1 MRRIKEWFDSRITV
15 RFLKIY
21 SWYIVCA
28 AIAMVICVVMQSSVS
43 TINAS
48 FKASEE
54 TPDEENQSQNVAVYN
69 YYLDFSPSM
78 QGFFSEN
85 SNSPMPAVASV
96 LEQVNMDNSSR
107 FFWCADAVV
116 SVNGDRDFYDSMRTE
131 ERVVNY
137 YNRLLGNAGNG
148 TTIEQAIENMDL
160 SNIFSGSSFS
170 KENGN
175 LNVIVTDLNF
185 YRNADDLQ
193 GHNEKVERFQR
204 ALGNAAADMNICVY
218 AITGNFA
225 GKTDDEY
232 EVPPTEDEGDP
243 SDTGNALPEDT
254 IPSIRNTFFIM
265 ILSDEDRE
273 YERYCQ
279 KFEDAMRSE
288 GLEYAGKFELTDNLT
303 GSNPTLQ
310 VESQRYESLG
320 MGEKEFVNYAD
331 GAFENLP
338 SNGCALQLVS
348 GEVNDTGEAMFNMPL
363 CELELPGYYMSEST
377 GRNDTEIM
385 IETELYRPNQS
396 VPFAQDQYQAFE
408 DADFQRGDAGMY
420 YADGKWYLSANL
432 RLNVNPDVP
441 NAASWYQRAKE
452 LIGREYIVMNLK
464 FYLRRP
470 AFSKPDWI
478 ASVVYPWTG
487 NGDENVSDAE
497 TVIDGIINSKES
509 AYASKSLKGGY
520 LGNIVMYLLY

>member
-1 MRRIKEWFDSRITV
+1 MIDYDKVLSDKIKNIKPSGIRKFFDIASTMEGVISLGVGEPDFSTPWVIR
-15 RFLKIY
+15 K
-21 SWYIVCA
+21 A
-28 AIAMVICVVMQSSVS
+28 AIQ
-43 TINAS
+43 
-48 FKASEE
+48 
-54 TPDEENQSQNVAVYN
+54 
-69 YYLDFSPSM
+69 
-78 QGFFSEN
+78 
-85 SNSPMPAVASV
+85 V
-96 LEQVNMDNSSR
+96 LERKQIVYGPNIGLAPLRKTISKHIEKKHNVCYD
-107 FFWCADAVV
+107 ADTEMIVTVGGSEAIDLAVRGLIDP
-116 SVNGDRDFYDSMRTE
+116 GDEVLVIEPCFVCYAPLVE
-131 ERVVNY
+131 
-137 YNRLLGNAGNG
+137 LAGG
-148 TTIEQAIENMDL
+148 IAVPVPTKIENNFKLTVDDFKDKITKRTKLIIMPYPNNPTGAIMTKEDL
-160 SNIFSGSSFS
+160 EPI
-170 KENGN
+170 
-175 LNVIVTDLNF
+175 
-185 YRNADDLQ
+185 ADFL
-193 GHNEKVERFQR
+193 
-204 ALGNAAADMNICVY
+204 
-218 AITGNFA
+218 
-225 GKTDDEY
+225 
-232 EVPPTEDEGDP
+232 
-243 SDTGNALPEDT
+243 
-254 IPSIRNTFFIM
+254 RNTDIM

-509 AYASKSLKGGY
+509 AYASKSLKGEY